1 MEKFLVRLSGWLI
14 VMVGVTSIMI
24 FVQSFTAL
32 EFSTPFDEDLGR
44 CIWSLFA
51 VWAGFRVAK
60 LEI

>member
-1 MEKFLVRLSGWLI
+1 MKSFLVKLTGWLI
-14 VMVGVTSIMI
+14 FMTGVTAVMT

-32 EFSTPFDEDLGR
+32 EFSTPFDDDLGR